1 MYLYIVDGRAV
12 FDICVLL
19 MKISPGGDLGG
30 KGQ

>member
-1 MYLYIVDGRAV
+1 MYLYIVDDRAA
-12 FDICVLL
+12 FYIWVLL